1 MTCSNPPIIAS
12 ARSRSKAR
20 CSSTRRWQRRRWSR
34 HPTRNAWSCQRP
46 SSHWLPGMCRIA
58 ARRSTFSRERASGW
72 RRTSGC
78 GGWSF
83 VNCLKRSRGR
93 SGVRNCVNKK
103 RRAGIAASA
112 AWRNSGRRIF
122 PSWRATRRRP
132 AEAERGMYELNER
145 VGLVTG
151 GGAGIG
157 REIARRFA
165 REGMAVAV
173 LDRDGAEGIAAEIGG
188 LAVTADVTSEEEV
201 SRAVETV
208 LARFSRIDVLVNNA
222 GIAWMGPAL
231 EMPLEALQSMLRVNV
246 EGVFIVCRAVLPH
259 MIARRSGSIVNLASW
274 AGKTGNAF
282 FAGYSA
288 SKFAVIGLT
297 QSLAREMA
305 PHGIRVNAICPGI
318 VVDTAMRTAIEAQQ
332 RQYRPPET
340 AEREKSIPIGRVSV
354 PEDVA
359 RVAAF
364 LASDE
369 SSYMTGESINLSGG
383 LLMD

>member
-1 MTCSNPPIIAS
+1 
-12 ARSRSKAR
+12 
-20 CSSTRRWQRRRWSR
+20 
-34 HPTRNAWSCQRP
+34 
-46 SSHWLPGMCRIA
+46 
-58 ARRSTFSRERASGW
+58 
-72 RRTSGC
+72 
-78 GGWSF
+78 
-83 VNCLKRSRGR
+83 
-93 SGVRNCVNKK
+93 
-103 RRAGIAASA
+103 
-112 AWRNSGRRIF
+112 
-122 PSWRATRRRP
+122 
-132 AEAERGMYELNER
+132 MYALNER

-246 EGVFIVCRAVLPH
+246 EGVFIVSRAVLPH

-332 RQYRPPET
+332 RQYGLPET